1 MVRVTAERAIMV
13 ETGKIVSLQK
23 RKAGPTRPEVPRAVA
38 SDPRLVELVR
48 LLARQAADAYF
59 DAATAKRKE
68 PGTN

>member
-1 MVRVTAERAIMV
+1 MD
-13 ETGKIVSLQK
+13 ETGKIVSLRK
-23 RKAGPTRPEVPRAVA
+23 GKAGPARPTEPHADA

-59 DAATAKRKE
+59 DAAAAKRKE

>member
-1 MVRVTAERAIMV
+1 MD

-23 RKAGPTRPEVPRAVA
+23 GKAGPARPEAPRADA

-48 LLARQAADAYF
+48 LLARQAANAYF
-59 DAATAKRKE
+59 GAVTVKRKE

>member
-1 MVRVTAERAIMV
+1 MTAERAIMV
-13 ETGKIVSLQK
+13 ETGKIVSVQK
-23 RKAGPTRPEVPRAVA
+23 GKAGPARPEVPHADA

-48 LLARQAADAYF
+48 LLACQAADAYF

>member
-1 MVRVTAERAIMV
+1 MRVTAERAIMV

-23 RKAGPTRPEVPRAVA
+23 GKAGPVRPENLRADA
-38 SDPRLVELVR
+38 SDPRLIELVR

>member
-1 MVRVTAERAIMV
+1 MRVTAERAIMV
-13 ETGKIVSLQK
+13 ETSKIVSLQEG
-23 RKAGPTRPEVPRAVA
+23 KAGPVQPEAPHADAR
-38 SDPRLVELVR
+38 DPRLVELVR

>member
-1 MVRVTAERAIMV
+1 MD
-13 ETGKIVSLQK
+13 ETGKIVSLQNG
-23 RKAGPTRPEVPRAVA
+23 KAGPVRPKAPRADT

-48 LLARQAADAYF
+48 LLARQAANAYF

>member
-1 MVRVTAERAIMV
+1 MRVTAERAIMV
-13 ETGKIVSLQK
+13 ETGKIVLLQK
-23 RKAGPTRPEVPRAVA
+23 GRVGPARPEAPRADA

-59 DAATAKRKE
+59 DAAAAKRKG

>member
-1 MVRVTAERAIMV
+1 MRVTAERAIMV
-13 ETGKIVSLQK
+13 ETNKVVSLQK
-23 RKAGPTRPEVPRAVA
+23 GKAGPVRPEAPHADA

>member
-1 MVRVTAERAIMV
+1 MTAERAIMV
-13 ETGKIVSLQK
+13 ETGKNVSLQK
-23 RKAGPTRPEVPRAVA
+23 GKAGPVRPEALCADA

>member
-13 ETGKIVSLQK
+13 ETDKIVSLRK
-23 RKAGPTRPEVPRAVA
+23 GKAGPARSEAPRADA

-59 DAATAKRKE
+59 DAATTKRKG

>member
-1 MVRVTAERAIMV
+1 MV

-23 RKAGPTRPEVPRAVA
+23 RKAGPARPEAPCADA